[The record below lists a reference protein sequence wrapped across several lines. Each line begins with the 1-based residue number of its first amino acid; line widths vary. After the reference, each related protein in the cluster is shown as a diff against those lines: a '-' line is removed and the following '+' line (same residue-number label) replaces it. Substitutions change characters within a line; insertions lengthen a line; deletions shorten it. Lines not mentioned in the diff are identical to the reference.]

1 MMKRILCLVLCVL
14 LSLGLLRSASGSQP
28 LGLSGFLDAVST
40 IDISFTDTLES
51 VTALKDSLSFPV
63 MTGKGFFE
71 KISNFC
77 EWMYNVFLNVVRIP
91 VAIIVDILDFLYS
104 IFEFF
109 YKLIGMN
116 YNPADKFG
124 DWDGNFKGVGGGG
137 GAR

>member
-40 IDISFTDTLES
+40 VDISFTDTLES

-71 KISNFC
+71 KTSNFF
-77 EWMYNVFLNVVRIP
+77 EWMYNIFLNVVRIP

-116 YNPADKFG
+116 YSPDDKYGYYPGGGFG
-124 DWDGNFKGVGGGG
+124 GGGG